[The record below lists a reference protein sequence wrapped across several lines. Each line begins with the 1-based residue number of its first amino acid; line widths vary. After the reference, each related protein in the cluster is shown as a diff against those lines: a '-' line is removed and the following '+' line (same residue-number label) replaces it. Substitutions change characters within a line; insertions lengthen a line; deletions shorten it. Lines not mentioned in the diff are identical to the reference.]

1 MRHYEGFLQI
11 RSHIHLPN
19 TNISSQPKVHF
30 VKRKYLVAENFGG
43 RKLWRIRQNKYYS
56 LIDRHSIIS
65 DSFIREAKFTSN
77 GHINAQK

>member
-1 MRHYEGFLQI
+1 MCHYDGFLQI
-11 RSHIHLPN
+11 RSHIYLPN
-19 TNISSQPKVHF
+19 TNISNQPKVHF
-30 VKRKYLVAENFGG
+30 VKRKYLLAENSGG
-43 RKLWRIRQNKYYS
+43 RKLWRIWQNELHS